1 MLAVFCSESELSIH
15 FDFVNRHATY
25 STWNHPLLVRS
36 SNQMATTNTREI
48 FIKAIGNDVKDLA
61 DIVELF
67 KAYAQSLGI
76 DLSFQDFSNEL
87 ANLPGNSN
95 QAVGCVGLRSLSDPG
110 YCEMKRLFVSPQG
123 RGGGLGRMLAEAVV
137 QEAECLGYKAMRLD
151 TLESMSSARALYKSL
166 GFRDVEPYYETPLAG
181 TIFLELTLSP

>member
-1 MLAVFCSESELSIH
+1 
-15 FDFVNRHATY
+15 
-25 STWNHPLLVRS
+25 
-36 SNQMATTNTREI
+36 MATTNTREI
-48 FIKAIGNDVKDLA
+48 LIKAIGNDAKDLA
-61 DIVELF
+61 DIAELF

-76 DLSFQDFSNEL
+76 DLAFQDFSNEL
-87 ANLPGNSN
+87 ASLPGKYVAPSGALVLARKSSN
-95 QAVGCVGLRSLSDPG
+95 QAVGCVALRSLSDPG

-123 RGGGLGRMLAEAVV
+123 RGAGLGRMLAEAVV

-166 GFRDVEPYYETPLAG
+166 GFRDVERYYETPLAG